1 MSMMQIT
8 PAAVLAVDLSL
19 IKKNMVIDG
28 DYMDD
33 IITGWAR
40 GVIATLEHKIGQCLM
55 AQTWRVTRDA
65 FAEEIILPHPVLGV
79 VSVKYVDVAGAEQ
92 VLATDAYRVR
102 ASRYESV
109 LVPARGERW
118 PATLADTDVVVIEV
132 QCGYGTTPAA
142 TPPDIQL
149 YILAKMVEQFD
160 PAAKAER
167 DTTQSVFV
175 ERLLDARR
183 TYA

>member
-1 MSMMQIT
+1 MTMTCIAPPT
-8 PAAVLAVDLSL
+8 ALAVDLDL

-28 DYMDD
+28 DHMDD

-40 GVIATLEHKIGQCLM
+40 GVIATLEHEIGQCLM
-55 AQTWRVTRDA
+55 AQTWRVTLDA
-65 FAEEIILPHPVLGV
+65 FTEEIILPHPVLGV
-79 VSVKYVDVAGAEQ
+79 VSVKYVDAAGAEQ

-102 ASRYESV
+102 TSRYASI
-109 LVPARGERW
+109 LAPGRGARW
-118 PATLADTDVVVIEV
+118 PATLADADVVAIEV
-132 QCGYGTTPAA
+132 LCGYGTTSAA
-142 TPPDIQL
+142 TPPNVQL

-175 ERLLDARR
+175 ERLLDACR